1 LEEPVIFS
9 RTPIEGVAV
18 IDLEPREDFRGF
30 FARTFCTEEFAAHGI
45 KVPVVQCNVAYNR
58 RRGTLRGLHYQRPP
72 NEEAKLIRCTRGAIF
87 DVVVDLR
94 PDSPTFKRWVASE
107 LRADNGR
114 MMWAPEG
121 FAHGFQTLVDD
132 TEVFYQMSVP
142 YAAQDAAGVRWD
154 DPDLVIGWPNVSDR
168 IISSRDRALPL
179 LADQPK

>member
-1 LEEPVIFS
+1 MVFTPLSLRGAFLIEPE
-9 RTPIEGVAV
+9 RH
-18 IDLEPREDFRGF
+18 EDERGF
-30 FARTFCTEEFAAHGI
+30 FARTFYTEEFAAHGI
-45 KVPVVQCNVAYNR
+45 KVPVVQCNVSYNR

-87 DVVVDLR
+87 DVIVDLR

-107 LRADNGR
+107 LCADNGR

-132 TEVFYQMSVP
+132 TEVFYQMSAP

-154 DPDLVIGWPNVSDR
+154 DPGLAIEWPNVSDR
-168 IISSRDRALPL
+168 IISPRDLALPL